1 MPRAYLI
8 KIISFI
14 DYIMEN
20 KLHWEKIYQTKK
32 IDGIS
37 WYQETPSGSVEL
49 IKKFSTTNS
58 DIIID
63 IGCGKGFLA
72 DNLLKLNYKN
82 ITLVDISKNAVKE
95 VKERVNNKSLNFIE
109 TDVLNLKSE
118 QTFDIWHD
126 RAVFHFITEKEGIE
140 KYISLCNKY
149 ISKQGKLIIGTF
161 AEDGPLKCSGLEI
174 KRYSINN
181 LKELFKEN
189 FEFIEGFKKL
199 HSTPFD
205 TQQSFTFCVFRKVTN
220 R

>member
-1 MPRAYLI
+1 MSS
-8 KIISFI
+8 KFKS
-14 DYIMEN
+14 
-20 KLHWEKIYQTKK
+20 HWEHIYKTKK
-32 IDGIS
+32 IDGVS
-37 WYQETPSGSVEL
+37 WYQETPYESIEL
-49 IKKFSTTNS
+49 IQKFSTSNS
-58 DIIID
+58 DTIID

-72 DNLLKLNYKN
+72 DNLLKLNYEN
-82 ITLVDISKNAVKE
+82 ITLVDISLNALKE
-95 VKERVNNKSLNFIE
+95 VKERLNNESLNFIE
-109 TDVLNLKSE
+109 TDVLNLKLE

-126 RAVFHFITEKEGIE
+126 RAVFHFITEKEGVE

-149 ISKQGKLIIGTF
+149 ISKGGKLIIGTF

-174 KRYSINN
+174 KRYSISN

-205 TQQSFTFCVFRKVTN
+205 TQQSFTFCVFKKLTN

>member
-1 MPRAYLI
+1 MSS
-8 KIISFI
+8 KVKS
-14 DYIMEN
+14 
-20 KLHWEKIYQTKK
+20 HWEHIYKTKK
-32 IDGIS
+32 IDGVS
-37 WYQETPSGSVEL
+37 WYQETPYESIEL
-49 IKKFSTTNS
+49 IKKISTTNS
-58 DIIID
+58 DTIID

-72 DNLLKLNYKN
+72 DNLLKLNYEN
-82 ITLVDISKNAVKE
+82 ITLVDISLNALKE
-95 VKERVNNKSLNFIE
+95 VKERLNNESLNFIE
-109 TDVLNLKSE
+109 TDVLNLKLE

-126 RAVFHFITEKEGIE
+126 RAVFHFITEMEDVE

-149 ISKQGKLIIGTF
+149 IGKGGKLIIGTF

-174 KRYSINN
+174 KRYSISN

-205 TQQSFTFCVFRKVTN
+205 TQQSFTFCVFKKLTN